1 MKQRSAEEEFRG
13 FYSNKGRSFSSLLF
27 VLFFLYYSLLV
38 SNYSKDQW
46 KVHSLFYYKKI
57 LLFFNLILHN
67 LFLNILYNDICV
79 LFQSVVRFI
88 LFDISVFLFSLFF
101 FRNKLVS
108 FRIRKFQIYRDLS
121 TISKESIK
129 INLKKESK
137 RLVKLATRRIQSSD
151 SVRVNSSTKTSEME
165 RSGNRGC
172 KEVTRTREYFT
183 KEEKNREVLHNR
195 RERGLGKGDS
205 TRLWEEKLS

>member
-1 MKQRSAEEEFRG
+1 M
-13 FYSNKGRSFSSLLF
+13 
-27 VLFFLYYSLLV
+27 
-38 SNYSKDQW
+38 
-46 KVHSLFYYKKI
+46 
-57 LLFFNLILHN
+57 
-67 LFLNILYNDICV
+67 
-79 LFQSVVRFI
+79 RFI
-88 LFDISVFLFSLFF
+88 SKCSSIYLLISAYFFSLFF

-195 RERGLGKGDS
+195 RERGLGEGDS